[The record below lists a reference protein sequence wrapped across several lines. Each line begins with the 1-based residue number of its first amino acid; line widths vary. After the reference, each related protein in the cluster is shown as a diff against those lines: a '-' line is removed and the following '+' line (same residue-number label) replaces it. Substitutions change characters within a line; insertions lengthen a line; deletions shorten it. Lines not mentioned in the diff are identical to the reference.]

1 MIARSQKV
9 EFSRENRSITPDSED
24 INNRADLGVMDGQLE
39 ILVVA

>member
-1 MIARSQKV
+1 MIAHPQQA
-9 EFSRENRSITPDSED
+9 EFSRENWGIWPDSED